1 MNLKRILNKIMIKN
15 KKNFFS
21 RIYIIQLM
29 HVYFHEI
36 GYKNIT
42 SDFIDKK
49 IIDEIDITELFED
62 MFEWSYEDLDKELI
76 EGILVSL
83 VNNYKLINTT
93 RENHQDRKNCSVDNI
108 LLIIINVALGEY
120 LFNKNSVKI
129 IISEYVNI
137 ASVLH
142 DATKF
147 IHSILDKS
155 LKNLEV
161 IGKE

>member
-1 MNLKRILNKIMIKN
+1 MKN

-29 HVYFHEI
+29 HVYFHEA

-42 SDFIDKK
+42 GDFIDKN
-49 IIDEIDITELFED
+49 IIKNIDIIELFED
-62 MFEWSYEDLDKELI
+62 MFEWKYEDLDMELI
-76 EGILVSL
+76 EGVVNSL
-83 VNNYKLINTT
+83 FKNYKLINTI
-93 RENHQDRKNCSVDNI
+93 RESHQDRKNCSVDNI
-108 LLIIINVALGEY
+108 LLIVINVALGEY

-129 IISEYVNI
+129 IISEYINI
-137 ASVLH
+137 TSVLH

-155 LKNLEV
+155 LKKLEI
-161 IGKE
+161 IGKKTNKK